1 MPFSLPKRL
10 NGCRL
15 LPLRQPGRSTHAE
28 LRIAVENDIKR
39 EHELRSE
46 NGGKR

>member
-28 LRIAVENDIKR
+28 LRIAVENYVKR
-39 EHELRSE
+39 EHAFGSE
-46 NGGKR
+46 NGGTR